1 MTLKTKLMAL
11 SFLLILNAGPA
22 SASIIANGT
31 PNERTKEITPEQKA
45 RVEVLIKRVEE
56 MKAMDRS
63 KLSKAE
69 RKEIRQELKNMN
81 KEAKA
86 IQGRGVYLSIGA
98 IIIIILLLI
107 LLLRSKILLQA
118 FSNTF

>member
-1 MTLKTKLMAL
+1 MSIKTQLIAVT
-11 SFLLILNAGPA
+11 FLFALNAGPA
-22 SASIIANGT
+22 SASIIADK
-31 PNERTKEITPEQKA
+31 PSKERELTEEQKA
-45 RVEVLIKRVEE
+45 RIDALKRRVEE
-56 MKAMDRS
+56 IKDLDRS

-69 RKEIRQELKNMN
+69 RKDIRKELKDMN

-107 LLLRSKILLQA
+107 LLL
-118 FSNTF
+118 